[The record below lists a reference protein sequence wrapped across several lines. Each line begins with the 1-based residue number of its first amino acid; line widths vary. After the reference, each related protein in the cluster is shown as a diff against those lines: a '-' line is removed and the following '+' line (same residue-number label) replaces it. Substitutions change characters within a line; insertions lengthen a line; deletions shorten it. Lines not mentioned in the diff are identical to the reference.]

1 MLNKS
6 SQRELAYVVQINDIT
21 PISGAD
27 RVEAATVGGW
37 QVMVQKGQFKKGG
50 LAIYFEIDSRV
61 PAREPF
67 MFLEKNDFK
76 IKTQRYFKGKFFSQG
91 LLMAAEDFGW
101 KVVDGAIVDSKGIP
115 HYPHDESRFLTAEL
129 NVTHSCPDE
138 VDPEAKPEKRP
149 FFWHWLMR
157 FSIGRKI
164 LSLFPSFRNKGAST
178 WPSWVKKTDEERIQN
193 VPEILQECYDW
204 IGTEKIDGTS
214 ATFTIKRFGLKKP
227 EFFVCSRNVCLN
239 EDSAVAKKYFEIAK
253 RYNIREALTEM
264 LRKDSSLDFVT
275 LQGEI
280 YGKGIQKR
288 DYSLNGIDFAAFNLI
303 SSKDGRFQPFEMQ
316 KILSEH
322 GIPSV
327 PIFGLFDFSKASVDN
342 VLSIAKGS
350 SEIDGGDREGIV
362 FRSPDGQKS
371 FKAVSNDFLLKYHS

>member
-6 SQRELAYVVQINDIT
+6 AQRELAYVVQIDNIS

-37 QVMVQKGQFKKGG
+37 QVMVRKGQFEKGDP
-50 LAIYFEIDSRV
+50 AIYFEIDSRV

-76 IKTQRYFKGKFFSQG
+76 IKTQRYFKGKFLSQG
-91 LLMAAEDFGW
+91 LLMSAEDVGW
-101 KVVDGAIVDSKGIP
+101 KVVDGAIVDSRGVP
-115 HYPHDESRFLTAEL
+115 HYPHNESRFLTSEL
-129 NVTHSCPDE
+129 GVTHSCPDG

-149 FFWHWLMR
+149 FFYHWLMR

-164 LSLFPSFRNKGAST
+164 LSLFSSSHKGAST
-178 WPSWVKKTDEERIQN
+178 WPSWVRKTDEERIQN
-193 VPEILQECYDW
+193 IPEILQEPCLW

-214 ATFTIKRFGLKKP
+214 ATFTVKRFGLKKP
-227 EFFVCSRNVCLN
+227 QFFVCSRNVCLN
-239 EDSAVAKKYFEIAK
+239 EKSSIAQKYFEIAK

-280 YGKGIQKR
+280 YGKGVQKR
-288 DYSLNGIDFAAFNLI
+288 DYSLDGTDFAAFNLI
-303 SSKDGRFQPFEMQ
+303 TSKDGRLSTSKMHEV
-316 KILSEH
+316 LSEYE
-322 GIPSV
+322 IPSV
-327 PIFGLFDFSKASVDN
+327 PILGLFNFSKAFTDN
-342 VLSIAKGS
+342 VLDIAKGDS
-350 SEIDGGDREGIV
+350 LIDGGDREGIV

>member
-6 SQRELAYVVQINDIT
+6 SQRELAYVVQIDNIS

-37 QVMVQKGQFKKGG
+37 QVMVRKGQFRKDDP
-50 LAIYFEIDSRV
+50 AIYFEIDSRV

-76 IKTQRYFKGKFFSQG
+76 IKTQRYFKGKFISQG

-115 HYPHDESRFLTAEL
+115 HYPHNESRFLTAEL
-129 NVTHSCPDE
+129 GVTHSCPDG

-149 FFWHWLMR
+149 FFYHWLMR

-164 LSLFPSFRNKGAST
+164 LSLFSSTRKGAST

-193 VPEILQECYDW
+193 IPKILQDCYDW

-227 EFFVCSRNVCLN
+227 QFFVCSRNICLN
-239 EDSAVAKKYFEIAK
+239 ENSAAAKKYFEIAE

-264 LRKDSSLDFVT
+264 LRKDSSLNFVT

-280 YGKGIQKR
+280 YGKGVQKR
-288 DYSLNGIDFAAFNLI
+288 DYSLDGIDFAAFNLI
-303 SSKDGRFQPFEMQ
+303 TSKDGRLSTSKMHEV
-316 KILSEH
+316 LSEYE
-322 GIPSV
+322 IPSV
-327 PIFGLFDFSKASVDN
+327 PILGLFDFSKASTNN
-342 VLSIAKGS
+342 VLDIAKGDS
-350 SEIDGGDREGIV
+350 LIDGGDREGIV